1 MIVEFEGIMVS
12 EYNNKKR
19 FGSMKN
25 QIKKEN
31 YSNDLYKYY
40 SINPVGSFLIWFMKK
55 IQLTRVIYHYI

>member
-1 MIVEFEGIMVS
+1 MVEFEGIMVS

-55 IQLTRVIYHYI
+55 T